1 MKKILLLILC
11 LCVVG
16 CSKDNSNNIIKDFT
30 KSVEKTKSYHL
41 VGTMEL
47 NAGEETFNYDIDV
60 SYLKDD
66 YYKVKMVNTTN
77 NHEQIILKNTEGL
90 YVITPSL
97 NKSFKFDSTWPDNS
111 SQGYILSSLVKDI
124 ENDKDVSAKDNVI
137 EVKVNYPNNK
147 DLKYQKIY
155 LDKDGKLSKVEVY
168 SDADLPSIKI
178 EFSKVDLKANISK
191 DEFKLENYIND
202 DACENEENCETKT
215 TMSNIKDAI
224 YPLYMPSNTYLNSS
238 EVVNNDTESRVILT
252 FTGDKNFVIVEEGAK
267 VESSHEIIPVYG
279 EPLMLNDTIAAL
291 SSNSM
296 YWTSGNIDYYLASN
310 DLSITEMVN
319 IASSLGNTQST
330 LATK

>member
-1 MKKILLLILC
+1 MKKIFLLLLC
-11 LCVVG
+11 LCLVG
-16 CSKDNSNNIIKDFT
+16 CSKSNSNNIINDFQ
-30 KSVEKTKSYHL
+30 KSVEKSKSYHL

-47 NAGEETFNYDIDV
+47 NTGEETFNYDLDV
-60 SYLKDD
+60 MYLKDD

-77 NHEQIILKNTEGL
+77 DHEQIILKNTDGL
-90 YVITPSL
+90 YVITPAL

-124 ENDKDVSAKDNVI
+124 KNDKDVTAKDNI
-137 EVKVNYPNNK
+137 IDVKVDYPNNK
-147 DLKYQKIY
+147 ELTHQKIY
-155 LDKDGKLSKVEVY
+155 LNKDNVLEKVEVY
-168 SDADLPSIKI
+168 GDSDLPNIKI
-178 EFSKVDLKANISK
+178 EFKTVDLKANISK
-191 DEFKLENYIND
+191 DEFELENYIND
-202 DACENEENCETKT
+202 DTCENEENCESKT
-215 TMSNIKDAI
+215 TMSNIEQAI

-238 EVVNNDTESRVILT
+238 EVVNNDDDSRVILT
-252 FTGDKNFVIVEEGAK
+252 FSGDKNFVIVEEGAK
-267 VESSHEIIPVYG
+267 VEDSHEIIPVYG

-310 DLSITEMVN
+310 DLSIDEMVS